1 MFITGYLFS
10 HRSVKYFMKNFFAGF
25 AYPFRAFGLFFKYP
39 KIITYSLIP
48 FIVNLA
54 VYVSSF
60 AFLYSEIIDTSS
72 RLTGSANSDAG
83 FFQEILHVLILVVSF
98 LLLLVLCYFI
108 IVIAGGIFSAPFNE
122 NISLIIEENL
132 TGRKTEYNP
141 GFWLD
146 TWLNVKSE
154 LKKLSFYFSFILI
167 FFLLGFIPL
176 IGPII
181 SVVLGTLFS
190 FFFNA
195 LDFMDY
201 PMTRRYMTLR
211 QKIKIT
217 YSRPMHSLGFG
228 CAAFLIM
235 FLPVL
240 NIILKPLCVISGTVI
255 YFEKEYW
262 KEFDNTNQIY

>member
-1 MFITGYLFS
+1 
-10 HRSVKYFMKNFFAGF
+10 MKNFFTGF
-25 AYPFRAFGLFFKYP
+25 AYPFRAFGLAFKYP
-39 KIITYSLIP
+39 KIITYSIIP

-60 AFLYSEIIDTSS
+60 IVLYSEIINTSS
-72 RLTGSANSDAG
+72 RLTGSGNPEAG
-83 FFQEILHVLILVVSF
+83 FFTEILHILILVISF
-98 LLLLVLCYFI
+98 VLLLVLCYFI
-108 IVIAGGIFSAPFNE
+108 IVIVGGIVSAPFNE
-122 NISLIIEENL
+122 NISLVIEENL
-132 TGRKTEYNP
+132 TDRKSEYKP

-146 TWLNVKSE
+146 TWLNIKSE
-154 LKKLSFYFSFILI
+154 LKKLAFYFSLILI

-195 LDFMDY
+195 LDFLDY

-217 YSRPMHSLGFG
+217 YSRPMISFGFG
-228 CAAFLIM
+228 CATFLIM

-240 NIILKPLCVISGTVI
+240 NIIMKPLCVISGTVI
-255 YFEKEYW
+255 YFEKEYG
-262 KEFDNTNQIY
+262 KEFDITNKI

>member
-1 MFITGYLFS
+1 M
-10 HRSVKYFMKNFFAGF
+10 RNFFTGF

-39 KIITYSLIP
+39 KITVYYIIP
-48 FIVNLA
+48 FVVNLT
-54 VYVSSF
+54 VYISSF

-72 RLTGSANSDAG
+72 RFTGSANPDAG
-83 FFQEILHVLILVVSF
+83 FFQEALHVMILILSF
-98 LLLLVLCYFI
+98 IILLILCYFI
-108 IVIAGGIFSAPFNE
+108 IVIVGGIISAPFNE
-122 NISLIIEENL
+122 NISLVIEESL
-132 TGRKTEYNP
+132 TGRKSDYRP

-146 TWLNVKSE
+146 SWLNVKSE
-154 LKKLSFYFSFILI
+154 LKKLAFYICFILM

-195 LDFMDY
+195 LDFLDY

-211 QKIKIT
+211 QKIKVT
-217 YSRPMHSLGFG
+217 YSRPMLSLGFG
-228 CAAFLIM
+228 CSAFLIM

-240 NIILKPLCVISGTVI
+240 NIILKPLCIVSGTVI
-255 YFEKEYW
+255 YFEKEYGE
-262 KEFDNTNQIY
+262 EFDNTNKTY

>member
-1 MFITGYLFS
+1 
-10 HRSVKYFMKNFFAGF
+10 MKNFFTGF
-25 AYPFRAFGLFFKYP
+25 AYPFRVSGLFFKYP
-39 KIITYSLIP
+39 KIIIYSLIP
-48 FIVNLA
+48 FVVNLA
-54 VYVSSF
+54 VYISSF
-60 AFLYSEIIDTSS
+60 AFFYSQIIDTSS
-72 RLTGSANSDAG
+72 VLTGSANPDAG
-83 FFQEILHVLILVVSF
+83 FFQETLHVLILALSF
-98 LLLLVLCYFI
+98 MILLVLCYFI
-108 IVIAGGIFSAPFNE
+108 IVIVGGIISAPFNE
-122 NISLIIEENL
+122 NISLVIEESL
-132 TGRKTEYNP
+132 TGRKSDYSP
-141 GFWLD
+141 GFWTD
-146 TWLNVKSE
+146 SWLNIKSE
-154 LKKLSFYFSFILI
+154 LKKLSFYLSFILF

-195 LDFMDY
+195 LDFLDY

-217 YSRPMHSLGFG
+217 FSRPMVSLGFG

-255 YFEKEYW
+255 YFEKEYG
-262 KEFDNTNQIY
+262 KEFDITNKI